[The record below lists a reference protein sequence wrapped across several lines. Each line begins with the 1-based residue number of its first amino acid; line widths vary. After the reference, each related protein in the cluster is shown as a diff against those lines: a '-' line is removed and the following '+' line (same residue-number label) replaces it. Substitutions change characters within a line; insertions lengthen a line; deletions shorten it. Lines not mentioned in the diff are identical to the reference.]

1 MEERFWYIFTRYL
14 SKESSLE
21 ENEELKD
28 IISSVPKYKVIFEQ
42 YSPIWNDKTN
52 DQEWRFDK
60 EKIKNRVF
68 ENIKSESLSPVN
80 YSIPRWSYAAIILF
94 MIFTVYVVHN
104 FITNT
109 DQQIVPITIT
119 KSTADNQRAM
129 FTLID
134 GTEVWLRGNS
144 SITYNKE
151 LAIDGVRSVQLTG
164 EAYFDVAKNPDL
176 PFIVVTGEVSTIV
189 LGTKFNVRAFPQ
201 NAVEVTVE
209 SGKVLVESH
218 YSKVALESNEQ
229 ATVDPG
235 NSEIVKNRIKSKY
248 VTVWKNQVMDMDM
261 VSLKEAFFIMERYY
275 NVTIIT
281 DKQADL
287 NCIVRSIYKNENLE
301 TVLQGLQLIFDF
313 NFEILEENKI
323 KITGPGC

>member
-1 MEERFWYIFTRYL
+1 MEDRFWYIFTRYL

-52 DQEWRFDK
+52 NQEWRFDK

-68 ENIKSESLSPVN
+68 ENIKSENLSPVN

-94 MIFTVYVVHN
+94 MICTVYVVYN
-104 FITNT
+104 FITKT
-109 DQQIVPITIT
+109 DQPIVPITIT

-144 SITYNKE
+144 SITYNEE

-164 EAYFDVAKNPDL
+164 EAYFNVAKNPDL
-176 PFIVVTGEVSTIV
+176 PFIVVTGEVSTRV
-189 LGTKFNVRAFPQ
+189 LGTKFNVRAFPK
-201 NAVEVTVE
+201 NDVEVTVE
-209 SGKVLVESH
+209 SGEVLVESH
-218 YSKVALESNEQ
+218 YNEVALESNEQ
-229 ATVDPG
+229 ATVDLG
-235 NSEIVKNRIKSKY
+235 TSEIVKNRINSKY

-287 NCIVRSIYKNENLE
+287 NCTVRSKYKNENME

-313 NFEILEENKI
+313 DFEILEDNKI
-323 KITGPGC
+323 KITGSGC

>member
-42 YSPIWNDKTN
+42 YSPIWNDKKN

-68 ENIKSESLSPVN
+68 DNIKTESLSPVN

-94 MIFTVYVVHN
+94 LICTVYVVHN
-104 FITNT
+104 FITKT

-176 PFIVVTGEVSTIV
+176 PFIVVTGEVSTRV

-218 YSKVALESNEQ
+218 YNEVALESNEQ

-323 KITGPGC
+323 KITGSGC